1 MVDNKLNKKWKED
14 FFEIFATKSDVKEL
28 ENADKIKIEHFPPV
42 LGQYYPSNIDEDT
55 LIKLCEGKLFL
66 TKSKKQ
72 PDYDDSLIKIDY
84 EKVIKTQLNTLMQQQ
99 IAKLQEEDPNFLK
112 DDEKEIINKSSFPFI
127 KLMTLVYSKDTKDM
141 SCNDQKQW
149 KEYMNQFITQQ
160 IVFSIVN
167 TYYTMKL

>member
-84 EKVIKTQLNTLMQQQ
+84 EKVKRTDFGITPTCN
-99 IAKLQEEDPNFLK
+99 IACGIGRIYGRLYLH
-112 DDEKEIINKSSFPFI
+112 
-127 KLMTLVYSKDTKDM
+127 
-141 SCNDQKQW
+141 
-149 KEYMNQFITQQ
+149 
-160 IVFSIVN
+160 FSR
-167 TYYTMKL
+167 